1 MRDFLGLCMGLSVIV
16 TVALITFAILTAL
29 FR

>member
-16 TVALITFAILTAL
+16 VVTLVTFAILNVL
-29 FR
+29 FQ

>member
-16 TVALITFAILTAL
+16 VVALVTFAILNVL
-29 FR
+29 FQ